1 MRDVTPMKHP
11 AFYLHCHLMTVTQNM
26 DLSSKKLT
34 NASVAVLCARCPQ
47 RLMLF
52 TVRQTRYQTAQRDGQ
67 QHGLATVSSRYLCS
81 ENNSADQLHGYRA
94 ADLHL
99 CFCICKSR
107 FSHEEA
113 QTAHKNGQQHGLA
126 TVSSRYLC
134 SENNSADQL
143 HGYRAADLHLCFC
156 ICKSRFSHEEAQTA
170 HKNGQQHGLATVSL
184 RFVNINSY
192 RRV

>member
-1 MRDVTPMKHP
+1 MVDCYFVILSQVELALVLQASKLWHLNPAMRDATPMKHP
-11 AFYLHCHLMTVTQNM
+11 VFYLHCHLMAVTQNM
-26 DLSSKKLT
+26 DLSSKKPT

-67 QHGLATVSSRYLCS
+67 QLGLATVSSRYLCS
-81 ENNSADQLHGYRA
+81 ENNSADQLCGYRA

-99 CFCICKSR
+99 CFGIFKSR

-126 TVSSRYLC
+126 TVSSR
-134 SENNSADQL
+134 
-143 HGYRAADLHLCFC
+143 
-156 ICKSRFSHEEAQTA
+156 
-170 HKNGQQHGLATVSL
+170 
-184 RFVNINSY
+184 FVNMNSY
-192 RRV
+192 RGV